1 VGSGRT
7 KAVVKEALVE
17 LTLGQRTLKIW
28 VFVADVTDEFIL
40 GPDILRA
47 YDESVD
53 VGCHVLRLGTEELPA
68 REAPTAS
75 VLTRSRPT
83 ESHRN
88 RRPACWQCDDTGH
101 LTKVCPCRPAKEVVG
116 KRDWTMD
123 YATGERGNASRQMAE
138 SIPLLDEKQWPD
150 GRTLALE
157 GEIKGLRVPTA
168 ELEAALERKT
178 GGQRRVTCRTVRA
191 VVAVPSDGRDRLAL
205 RRARLASDRVKARQN
220 RLINSAGSSE
230 RDEVWT
236 YCPNGNG
243 GKSPKHHSDQGRGL
257 PGPAAP

>member
-1 VGSGRT
+1 MSCVTTGHGRN
-7 KAVVKEALVE
+7 ASE
-17 LTLGQRTLKIW
+17 R
-28 VFVADVTDEFIL
+28 
-40 GPDILRA
+40 
-47 YDESVD
+47 S
-53 VGCHVLRLGTEELPA
+53 
-68 REAPTAS
+68 APTAS

-101 LTKVCPCRPAKEVVG
+101 LTKECPCRPAKEVVG
-116 KRDWTMD
+116 KRDWTRD
-123 YATGERGNASRQMAE
+123 YATAERSNASRKMAE

-191 VVAVPSDGRDRLAL
+191 DVAFPFSPKEGAPGQRPSESSLEPSDQFGRVQR
-205 RRARLASDRVKARQN
+205 
-220 RLINSAGSSE
+220 
-230 RDEVWT
+230 T
-236 YCPNGNG
+236 
-243 GKSPKHHSDQGRGL
+243 
-257 PGPAAP
+257 